1 MLFED
6 LKTNPEIP
14 CPLQNKK
21 KSWIP
26 FLFPYKFINFWLCF
40 LWFRS
45 RVSSQSFYN
54 LFQQRKAIIML
65 SENNGFHKMVIID
78 HPELEILYVVSVK
91 ASKWSVVE

>member
-40 LWFRS
+40 LCFRS
-45 RVSSQSFYN
+45 WVSSQSFYN
-54 LFQQRKAIIML
+54 LFQHRKAIMML
-65 SENNGFHKMVIID
+65 SENNGFHEMVIID
-78 HPELEILYVVSVK
+78 HPELEILYVVSLK